1 MTRKILVLVILA
13 SAWLSSAAFCAQSF
27 FAPYPSSFNVDLTDI
42 ETYCGVPDDLSFTSG
57 FAPGYSDKTLIA
69 LIGFS
74 DLGSGDHTV
83 TLKFEVLSGDTSTW
97 EYVSASEP
105 YLSRPMRLDIIAT
118 ARQNG
123 SVTAHNKVGSI
134 GYEGTTTNNTV
145 TFKFTGDEIWFD
157 VVLVLPDVTSS
168 NTLAKDDYYIQMQI
182 TGTLDENNE
191 QKWPFYINGYVS
203 DKTDTNASYVMM
215 HVVPH
220 PRASAIS
227 LSRLADEEKTM
238 EIADYFYESMAF
250 MPNDQSNIYNE
261 KDSNGNDLR
270 YSNQINNN
278 YYIYASSSAND
289 TDQDFLMYYAGL
301 DPSQPIASNYCFN
314 YKITLKGQKGEKTF
328 KGATPVSTND
338 MLQAKKEIGHAGPN
352 HENSSDDDG
361 VVYFYDSGTVLISA
375 VEPTDLNDLKGGV
388 YTSQI
393 YFHVVSD
400 Y

>member
-13 SAWLSSAAFCAQSF
+13 SVWLSSAAFCAQSF
-27 FAPYPSSFNVDLTDI
+27 FAPYPSSFNVDLTDT

-74 DLGSGDHTV
+74 DLVSDDHTV
-83 TLKFEVLSGDTSTW
+83 TLQFEVLSGESSTW

-105 YLSRPMRLDIIAT
+105 YLARPMRLDIIAT
-118 ARQNG
+118 GRQNG
-123 SVTAHNKVGSI
+123 SVTAHRKVGSI

-145 TFKFTGDEIWFD
+145 TFEFTGDEVWFD
-157 VVLVLPDVTSS
+157 VVLVLPEVTSS

-182 TGTLDENNE
+182 TGTLDENNV

-227 LSRLADEEKTM
+227 LSRLAVEEQTM

-250 MPNDQSNIYNE
+250 MPNGQSNIYNE
-261 KDSNGNDLR
+261 KDSKGNDLR
-270 YSNQINNN
+270 HSNQINNN

-289 TDQDFLMYYAGL
+289 TDQAFLMYYAGL

-314 YKITLKGQKGEKTF
+314 YKITLTGQNGSKTF
-328 KGATPVSTND
+328 TGATPDSTNE
-338 MLQAKKEIGHAGPN
+338 MLLAKKEEGNAGPN
-352 HENSSDDDG
+352 HRNSPVDDG
-361 VVYFYDSGTVLISA
+361 VVYFYDSGTVTISA
-375 VEPTDLNDLKGGV
+375 VDPTKLNSLKGGV